1 MKLLKFFDQINCF
14 RFYKRKKHKM
24 QKKMIK
30 QRIKC
35 TKKKAYIMFNDYAF
49 FYNLLFSVFEARI
62 FQESVAFNILKN
74 ITYLLEICNPLPF

>member
-1 MKLLKFFDQINCF
+1 
-14 RFYKRKKHKM
+14 
-24 QKKMIK
+24 MIK

-62 FQESVAFNILKN
+62 FQESVAFNTWIQYSQEHNLSS
-74 ITYLLEICNPLPF
+74 